1 MDNITLKKEIRRESL
16 KRRNKLTSL
25 ERERATML
33 LTEKI
38 LGHQWYYLSDTILGF
53 ASYGSEIDTSEIL
66 EDALQKGKKVYLPKV
81 IGEDMIFYRIQSM
94 DDLQEGYKGIPE
106 PVGDT
111 EIFDFE
117 VLYNKHVV
125 KENCNNV
132 NVSTRKDASENV
144 LMLMPGAAFDMQRN
158 RIGYGKGFYDR
169 YLQDKEEL
177 QLRTIA
183 VGFQCQMVEE
193 IPADEFDIKPYQI
206 ICV

>member
-1 MDNITLKKEIRRESL
+1 MEKTTLKKEIRREVL
-16 KRRNKLTSL
+16 KRRNELS
-25 ERERATML
+25 EPERARASMI
-33 LTEKI
+33 LTERV
-38 LGHQWYYLSDTILGF
+38 LGHQWYYLSDIILGF
-53 ASYGSEIDTSEIL
+53 ASFGTEIDTTEIL
-66 EDALQKGKKVYLPKV
+66 VDALQKGKKVYLPKV
-81 IGEDMIFYRIQSM
+81 VGDGMIFYRIENL

-117 VLYNKHVV
+117 AWSHTL
-125 KENCNNV
+125 CI
-132 NVSTRKDASENV
+132 NV
-144 LMLMPGAAFDMQRN
+144 LMLMPGAAFDRMRN

-177 QLRTIA
+177 QVRSIA

-193 IPADEFDIKPYQI
+193 IPADEFDIKPYQV